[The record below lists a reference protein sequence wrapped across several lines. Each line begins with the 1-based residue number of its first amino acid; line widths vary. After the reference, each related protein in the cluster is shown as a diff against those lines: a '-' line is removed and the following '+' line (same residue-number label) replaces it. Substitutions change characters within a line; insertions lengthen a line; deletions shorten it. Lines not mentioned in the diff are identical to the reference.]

1 MALGLLRQS
10 RVTWCLHGGG
20 PWDRYLGRERDL
32 GGYGGGT
39 MSLLAG
45 EDRHRAKEEG
55 RWEAGSR
62 TRILGDGEVP
72 HITVRRTP
80 FSGQSW
86 G

>member
-1 MALGLLRQS
+1 
-10 RVTWCLHGGG
+10 
-20 PWDRYLGRERDL
+20 
-32 GGYGGGT
+32 

-72 HITVRRTP
+72 HIIVRRTP